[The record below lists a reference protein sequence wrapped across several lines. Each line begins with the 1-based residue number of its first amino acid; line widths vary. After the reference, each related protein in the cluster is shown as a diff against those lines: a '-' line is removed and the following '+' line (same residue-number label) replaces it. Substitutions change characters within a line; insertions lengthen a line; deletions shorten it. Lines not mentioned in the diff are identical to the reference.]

1 LSGFR
6 TLPVALDTTEISKTP
21 AAVWA
26 RHRRWAIIRRRVGGA
41 AYAAELVASPLPCFA
56 GVLAFSGGRASLV
69 AFASAIVFV
78 RYLTEVI
85 TERDG
90 GRRFQMEDLPLLPLR
105 DLMVAVLFW
114 AGLLGR
120 TTSWRG
126 RKVFVGPRTL
136 IGPELREP
144 RGSLLRPASYPR

>member
-41 AYAAELVASPLPCFA
+41 AYAAELVASPLPWFT

-69 AFASAIVFV
+69 ALAGALVFV

-90 GRRFQMEDLPLLPLR
+90 GHRFQTKDLPLLPLR
-105 DLMVAVLFW
+105 DLIVAVLFW

-126 RKVFVGPRTL
+126 RKVFIGPRTL
-136 IGPELREP
+136 IGPELWEP
-144 RGSLLRPASYPR
+144 RGLLRPASYPR